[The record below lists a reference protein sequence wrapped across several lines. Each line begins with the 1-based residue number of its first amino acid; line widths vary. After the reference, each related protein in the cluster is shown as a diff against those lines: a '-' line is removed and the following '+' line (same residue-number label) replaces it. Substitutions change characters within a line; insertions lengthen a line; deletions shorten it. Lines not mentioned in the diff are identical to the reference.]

1 MNEGP
6 GNVCRDALM
15 SAHKAYWTSRS
26 CADLESDANCY
37 RVMSLCRGFSIQRC
51 IMLKHLSKEAEETLL
66 GSQSPPAKRP
76 CSDLQVNHKL
86 KPSPAPP
93 KKCAV
98 PDRSKESLQQQFDHL
113 WLYWIIMQSHHA
125 LCFCYLCSPSVKENL
140 IALPLPCV
148 RHGVSTNV

>member
-1 MNEGP
+1 MNEGL

-26 CADLESDANCY
+26 CADLESDANDY

-76 CSDLQVNHKL
+76 CSDLQVNHEL

-93 KKCAV
+93 KNV
-98 PDRSKESLQQQFDHL
+98 PFQTGPKNRCNNSLTIFGFTES
-113 WLYWIIMQSHHA
+113 S
-125 LCFCYLCSPSVKENL
+125 CSPTML
-140 IALPLPCV
+140 CV
-148 RHGVSTNV
+148 FVIYVRLLSKKTSLLCLSHV

>member
-93 KKCAV
+93 QKMCRSRPVQRIAATTVWPSLALLNHHAV
-98 PDRSKESLQQQFDHL
+98 PP
-113 WLYWIIMQSHHA
+113 
-125 LCFCYLCSPSVKENL
+125 CFVFLLFMFAFCQRKPHCFASPMCKT
-140 IALPLPCV
+140 
-148 RHGVSTNV
+148 RGQY